1 MRTLLIAVAALAV
14 LVVLAIARSAYD
26 DAPTPEQRRCDQLRA
41 AANAV
46 AEREDSVEDEV
57 EYRRLDA
64 KAERACR
71 GT

>member
-1 MRTLLIAVAALAV
+1 VRTLLVAVAALAV

-26 DAPTPEQRRCDQLRA
+26 DGPTPEQRRCDQLRA

-46 AEREDSVEDEV
+46 PEREDTVADEE
-57 EYRRLDA
+57 EYHRLDA

>member
-1 MRTLLIAVAALAV
+1 MRTLLVAVAALAV

-26 DAPTPEQRRCDQLRA
+26 DGPTPEQRRCDQLRA

-46 AEREDSVEDEV
+46 PEREDTVADEV
-57 EYRRLDA
+57 ESHRLDA